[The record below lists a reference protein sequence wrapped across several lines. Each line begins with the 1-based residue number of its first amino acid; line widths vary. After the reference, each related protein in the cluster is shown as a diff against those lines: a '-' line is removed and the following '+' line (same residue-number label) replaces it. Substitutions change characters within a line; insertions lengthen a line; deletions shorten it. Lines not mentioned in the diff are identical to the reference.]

1 MSSTPLA
8 IEWHP
13 QPLEIDSNHDN
24 ALVIRDPVMVI
35 ATALNLPAPSDEVR
49 QQYSRASLQQFWSL
63 LQAGIKEELERQL
76 GQIYNQASQY
86 QEPNMVHLQFVQQA
100 MDHITMLVLEIKFEL
115 EKVMKETTIP
125 VTVLAGDQDMDWE
138 WTFSPMQIPNLMG
151 DFNSKLPKLTPVPN

>member
-8 IEWHP
+8 IEWRP
-13 QPLEIDSNHDN
+13 QPLEIDGNHDN

-49 QQYSRASLQQFWSL
+49 QRYSRASLQQFWSL

-86 QEPNMVHLQFVQQA
+86 QEANMVHLQFVQQA
-100 MDHITMLVLEIKFEL
+100 MYHMTMLVLEIKFEL
-115 EKVMKETTIP
+115 EKAIKETTIP

-138 WTFSPMQIPNLMG
+138 WTLSRKHIPNLMG
-151 DFNSKLPKLTPVPN
+151 DFNS